1 MWLWLLLMLLTTL
14 ASLSLVTLWLYYEKR
29 FDYDAGKRNKSIDQL
44 PGSNLVTRTKVVVIG
59 TMPGTPLDERPA
71 WRLAQA
77 LKVPYLE
84 LSNAN
89 IFFNSEGQEHE
100 SDASGGSA
108 VSSSGAVIRPR
119 DWRKEAEIKQRFP
132 SRVGDMVRRFFSKNK
147 YNGYVIDMILD
158 RWETYDA
165 LFEEVRDIVWLDL
178 SLAEYVKA
186 LLWRMVQA
194 TLLQRSRP
202 MFREDAE
209 QGRLAYTRYWYHWG
223 NLLCLWDAN
232 RSLLAKTISVYYK
245 NQHVAPFLLDHN
257 GQIECWPLRSSAEF
271 DTLLQAAEAEK
282 KKEKAL

>member
-1 MWLWLLLMLLTTL
+1 
-14 ASLSLVTLWLYYEKR
+14 VR
-29 FDYDAGKRNKSIDQL
+29 
-44 PGSNLVTRTKVVVIG
+44 
-59 TMPGTPLDERPA
+59 A
-71 WRLAQA
+71 WCQ
-77 LKVPYLE
+77 
-84 LSNAN
+84 
-89 IFFNSEGQEHE
+89 
-100 SDASGGSA
+100 
-108 VSSSGAVIRPR
+108 
-119 DWRKEAEIKQRFP
+119 
-132 SRVGDMVRRFFSKNK
+132 
-147 YNGYVIDMILD
+147 
-158 RWETYDA
+158 TYDA

-194 TLLQRSRP
+194 TLLQRSRQ

-257 GQIECWPLRSSAEF
+257 GQIECWTLRSSAEF